1 VTTLQQHVD
10 DLEPQTWAAL
20 TKRVAEHAVAAAE
33 RLGTQ
38 RPSELAAVAAMS
50 ESELVEHCK
59 RSGPVRRQRPT
70 AKMKLIEADRL
81 RALAERRARDAH
93 QDKQDADA
101 AASVARAQAQQSAR
115 AADAA
120 REKARTAEA
129 HAAHKDVERTAEL
142 EQIRAE
148 LVKARAELAQ
158 LRTSAAAEVA
168 QLRTNA
174 AAEVAAASQHASAA
188 ETRAEQRAAER
199 AAERQTAQQAI
210 EQLRGELAQVRASAA
225 AEIAAA
231 CEQASAAEARAEQ
244 RTAERTAERQTAQ
257 QAIEQLR
264 SQLAQVRA
272 NADAG
277 IYAARE
283 QAGAEIAAA
292 RQAAEAQIARVHGEA
307 QQLLDEAAHA
317 RARAEADAD
326 NARRQAE
333 AVRAEAVRAEAVR
346 AEAVR
351 AEAVRAEAARAAPAQ
366 LLTIPI
372 PPPEV
377 RPETRRIENA
387 LNTLHQITY
396 VLEVGMAEDI
406 EPQIPLDVELVRSL
420 VTKVQRQATDLT
432 GEWTNLPAR
441 FSGHAQDEAADFAAA
456 AADAYR
462 AFLQRIDTA
471 AQRLRSR
478 DTAPDADIVEAVTTM
493 LADPRVRDSRTA

>member
-210 EQLRGELAQVRASAA
+210 EQLR
-225 AEIAAA
+225 
-231 CEQASAAEARAEQ
+231 
-244 RTAERTAERQTAQ
+244 
-257 QAIEQLR
+257 

-351 AEAVRAEAARAAPAQ
+351 AAPAQ
-366 LLTIPI
+366 LLTIPL

>member
-351 AEAVRAEAARAAPAQ
+351 AEAVRAAPAQ

>member
-10 DLEPQTWAAL
+10 DLEPETWAAL
-20 TKRVAEHAVAAAE
+20 TKRVAERAVAAAE

-38 RPSELAAVAAMS
+38 TPSELVAVAAMS
-50 ESELVEHCK
+50 EHELVEHCK

-70 AKMKLIEADRL
+70 ANMKLIEADRL
-81 RALAERRARDAH
+81 RTLAERRARDAH

-101 AASVARAQAQQSAR
+101 AASVARAQAQESAR

-129 HAAHKDVERTAEL
+129 HAAHKDVERTAEIQ
-142 EQIRAE
+142 QIRAD
-148 LVKARAELAQ
+148 LVEARAELAE
-158 LRTSAAAEVA
+158 LRTNASAELA

-174 AAEVAAASQHASAA
+174 AAEIAAASQHASAA
-188 ETRAEQRAAER
+188 EARAEQRAAER

-210 EQLRGELAQVRASAA
+210 EQLRGELAQVRAGAA
-225 AEIAAA
+225 AEIGAA

-244 RTAERTAERQTAQ
+244 RTAERAAERQTAQ

-264 SQLAQVRA
+264 GELAQVRA

-292 RQAAEAQIARVHGEA
+292 RQAAEAQIARVHADA
-307 QQLLDEAAHA
+307 QQHVDEAVHA

-346 AEAVR
+346 AEAVG
-351 AEAVRAEAARAAPAQ
+351 AAPAH

-396 VLEVGMAEDI
+396 VLEVGMAEEI

-432 GEWTNLPAR
+432 GELTNLPAR

-462 AFLQRIDTA
+462 AFLQRIEA
-471 AQRLRSR
+471 AAHRLRGR